1 MQFFAHKNIG
11 GKYFLSCVFV
21 FLMIFQLDLLNSS
34 SSSSRNDGLSIL
46 SNSNIDPQVEYRGY
60 IALREFLKKQTIR
73 PVPQLTLR
81 FKTSS
86 SSNSSSSSS
95 VQQQSQEKIL
105 TGVSFLYENDP
116 YPGWTKEI
124 LLKLSGK
131 SKGNL
136 FIGYLN
142 HYDTSRKFSNIE
154 EIRLFF
160 VQESSKLP
168 ILKDQL
174 IEKFDFSS
182 VFCICQKK
190 EDPFRNYVEC
200 SYGKCGCNTWI
211 HPECV
216 GLGSRSEKELKDF
229 HKVICPFCSIY
240 LMGIDPLIAH
250 NQEQK

>member
-1 MQFFAHKNIG
+1 
-11 GKYFLSCVFV
+11 L
-21 FLMIFQLDLLNSS
+21 LDLLNSS
-34 SSSSRNDGLSIL
+34 SSFTGNGTSSIL
-46 SNSNIDPQVEYRGY
+46 TTSNIDPQVEYRGY

-86 SSNSSSSSS
+86 NSSSSSS
-95 VQQQSQEKIL
+95 SQQQQSQEKIL

-124 LLKLSGK
+124 LLKLTGK
-131 SKGNL
+131 NKGNL
-136 FIGYLN
+136 IISYFN
-142 HYDTSRKFSNIE
+142 HYDTTRKFTNHE
-154 EIRLFF
+154 EIRSFF
-160 VQESSKLP
+160 IQESNKLP
-168 ILKDQL
+168 FLKDQG